1 MEGRERFRHN
11 WLRRTLTRLVC
22 LWNYTPKGSRLQS
35 DFYWRDFE
43 DLPKAFEG
51 FRIVQ
56 ITDLHGRCFG
66 KRQEVLVRKVKKQRP
81 DLILITGDMMDELY
95 EGGERNAVRW
105 MYKEM
110 AGIAPCFA
118 ILGNHPDTVKLLMK
132 EHTDNESSQS
142 KGEDTV
148 WEFVASYGD
157 EKALQ
162 SLMESGYRP
171 REQELD
177 DLICDGKSSVVRK
190 ALEGKMTRGRIRK
203 EVLLQ
208 SAVETGDFPM
218 VQYLVKKGT
227 DMNGYVKD
235 DASDSKRTAMHAAYA
250 GESTEILD
258 YLEENGGDPSKMDSD
273 GADGEAVARE
283 EGAVWNLKN
292 QMIIDERLADGIR
305 VVVLALSFITGIQAL
320 LTIIQLRRGRNPAGR
335 IVQEFNRNEYVDG
348 NQILIC
354 VPN

>member
-118 ILGNHPDTVKLLMK
+118 ILGNH
-132 EHTDNESSQS
+132 E
-142 KGEDTV
+142 
-148 WEFVASYGD
+148 
-157 EKALQ
+157 
-162 SLMESGYRP
+162 
-171 REQELD
+171 
-177 DLICDGKSSVVRK
+177 
-190 ALEGKMTRGRIRK
+190 TRS
-203 EVLLQ
+203 E
-208 SAVETGDFPM
+208 
-218 VQYLVKKGT
+218 YLP
-227 DMNGYVKD
+227 
-235 DASDSKRTAMHAAYA
+235 
-250 GESTEILD
+250 EIL
-258 YLEENGGDPSKMDSD
+258 
-273 GADGEAVARE
+273 AD
-283 EGAVWNLKN
+283 
-292 QMIIDERLADGIR
+292 LACSR
-305 VVVLALSFITGIQAL
+305 VQL
-320 LTIIQLRRGRNPAGR
+320 L
-335 IVQEFNRNEYVDG
+335 RNE
-348 NQILIC
+348 
-354 VPN
+354 